1 MRLTKEQKEKENPL
15 LDDRQ
20 LRDKCVGRYEVLDK
34 VKELLLLPGTELATV
49 KQVAEFYEV
58 GEEAIVAVYSRHG
71 EIQDQTYHFIS
82 EDEFISKINDG
93 FFLEYRKYL
102 SASGLWYYGTA
113 KEDYEKESKMVSILT
128 PDGVNTLISKGI
140 NPKVI
145 YIYANQITIKK
156 RLLKRGDN
164 KEEAERRM
172 KADNVDFRGAEM
184 LANRI
189 IYNNEGKELS
199 EVVNEV
205 LKWG

>member
-1 MRLTKEQKEKENPL
+1 MSLLVLIGKSCSGKDIITNELVNKHGYEKFVSYTTRPMR
-15 LDDRQ
+15 DD
-20 LRDKCVGRYEVLDK
+20 EV
-34 VKELLLLPGTELATV
+34 
-49 KQVAEFYEV
+49 
-58 GEEAIVAVYSRHG
+58 
-71 EIQDQTYHFIS
+71 QDQTYHFIS
-82 EDEFISKINDG
+82 EDEFINKINDG

-102 SASGLWYYGTA
+102 SASGLWYYYGTA
-113 KEDYEKESKMVSILT
+113 KEDYQKKSKMVSILT

-140 NPKVI
+140 INPKVI
-145 YIYANQITIKK
+145 YIYANQITIKN
-156 RLLKRGDN
+156 RLFKRGDN

-205 LKWG
+205 LKWGD

>member
-1 MRLTKEQKEKENPL
+1 MSLLVLMGKSCSGKDTIANELVKYGYENLVSYTTRPMR
-15 LDDRQ
+15 DD
-20 LRDKCVGRYEVLDK
+20 
-34 VKELLLLPGTELATV
+34 
-49 KQVAEFYEV
+49 
-58 GEEAIVAVYSRHG
+58 

-82 EDEFISKINDG
+82 EDEFINKINNG

-102 SASGLWYYGTA
+102 SANANGLWYYGTA

-145 YIYANQITIKK
+145 YIYANQITIKN

-189 IYNNEGKELS
+189 IYNNEGKEFS

-205 LKWG
+205 LKWGD

>member
-1 MRLTKEQKEKENPL
+1 MTILNYGVEGVHYNLTADGLVEFTEERGNYQPWTNGVGNVTILPPTVEQ
-15 LDDRQ
+15 
-20 LRDKCVGRYEVLDK
+20 G
-34 VKELLLLPGTELATV
+34 
-49 KQVAEFYEV
+49 
-58 GEEAIVAVYSRHG
+58 
-71 EIQDQTYHFIS
+71 
-82 EDEFISKINDG
+82 DG
-93 FFLEYRKYL
+93 FWDNFK
-102 SASGLWYYGTA
+102 AYYGTA
-113 KEDYEKESKMVSILT
+113 KEDYQKNSKMVSILT

-145 YIYANQITIKK
+145 YIYANQITIKN

-199 EVVNEV
+199 DVVNEV
-205 LKWG
+205 LKWGD

>member
-1 MRLTKEQKEKENPL
+1 MSLLVLMGKSCSGKDTIANELVKYGYENLVSYTTRPMR
-15 LDDRQ
+15 DD
-20 LRDKCVGRYEVLDK
+20 
-34 VKELLLLPGTELATV
+34 
-49 KQVAEFYEV
+49 
-58 GEEAIVAVYSRHG
+58 

-82 EDEFISKINDG
+82 EDEFINKINNG

-102 SASGLWYYGTA
+102 SANANGLWYYGTA
-113 KEDYEKESKMVSILT
+113 KEDYEKESKMISILT

-145 YIYANQITIKK
+145 YIYANQITIKN

-205 LKWG
+205 LKWGD

>member
-1 MRLTKEQKEKENPL
+1 MSLLILMGKSCSGKDTIANELVNKHGYENFVSYTTRPMRE
-15 LDDRQ
+15 D
-20 LRDKCVGRYEVLDK
+20 
-34 VKELLLLPGTELATV
+34 
-49 KQVAEFYEV
+49 
-58 GEEAIVAVYSRHG
+58 
-71 EIQDQTYHFIS
+71 EIQNQTYHFIS
-82 EDEFISKINDG
+82 EDEFINKINDG

-113 KEDYEKESKMVSILT
+113 KKDYEKDSKMVSILP
-128 PDGVNTLISKGI
+128 PDGVNTLISKGII

-145 YIYANQITIKK
+145 YIYANQITIKN

-164 KEEAERRM
+164 KDEVDRRM

-184 LANRI
+184 WANRI

-199 EVVNEV
+199 DVVNEV

>member
-1 MRLTKEQKEKENPL
+1 MSLLVLMGKSCSGKDTIANELVKYGYENLVSYTTRPMR
-15 LDDRQ
+15 DD
-20 LRDKCVGRYEVLDK
+20 
-34 VKELLLLPGTELATV
+34 
-49 KQVAEFYEV
+49 
-58 GEEAIVAVYSRHG
+58 

-82 EDEFISKINDG
+82 EDEFINKINNG

-102 SASGLWYYGTA
+102 SANANGLWYYGTA

-145 YIYANQITIKK
+145 YIYANQITIKN

-205 LKWG
+205 LKWGD

>member
-1 MRLTKEQKEKENPL
+1 MSLLVLMGKSCSGKDTIANELVNKHGYEKFVSYTTRPMR
-15 LDDRQ
+15 D
-20 LRDKCVGRYEVLDK
+20 
-34 VKELLLLPGTELATV
+34 
-49 KQVAEFYEV
+49 
-58 GEEAIVAVYSRHG
+58 G

-82 EDEFISKINDG
+82 EDEFINKINNG

-102 SASGLWYYGTA
+102 SANANGLWYYGTA
-113 KEDYEKESKMVSILT
+113 KEDYEKDS

-145 YIYANQITIKK
+145 YIYANQITIKN

-199 EVVNEV
+199 DVVNEV
-205 LKWG
+205 LKWGD

>member
-1 MRLTKEQKEKENPL
+1 MSLLVLMGKSCSGKDTIANELVNKHGYENFVSYTTRPMR
-15 LDDRQ
+15 D
-20 LRDKCVGRYEVLDK
+20 GEV
-34 VKELLLLPGTELATV
+34 
-49 KQVAEFYEV
+49 
-58 GEEAIVAVYSRHG
+58 
-71 EIQDQTYHFIS
+71 QDQTYHFIS

-113 KEDYEKESKMVSILT
+113 KEDYQKNSKMVSILT

-145 YIYANQITIKK
+145 YIYANQITIKN

-199 EVVNEV
+199 DVVNEV
-205 LKWG
+205 LKWGD

>member
-1 MRLTKEQKEKENPL
+1 MSL
-15 LDDRQ
+15 LV
-20 LRDKCVGRYEVLDK
+20 LMGKAGSVRDTI
-34 VKELLLLPGTELATV
+34 VKELV
-49 KQVAEFYEV
+49 KYGYEKFV
-58 GEEAIVAVYSRHG
+58 SYTTRPMRDG

-82 EDEFISKINDG
+82 EDEFINKINNG

-102 SASGLWYYGTA
+102 SANNGLWYYGTA

-145 YIYANQITIKK
+145 YIYANQITIKN

-205 LKWG
+205 LKWGD

>member
-1 MRLTKEQKEKENPL
+1 MSLLVLMGKSCSGKDTIANELVNKHGYESLVSYTTRPMR
-15 LDDRQ
+15 DD
-20 LRDKCVGRYEVLDK
+20 
-34 VKELLLLPGTELATV
+34 
-49 KQVAEFYEV
+49 
-58 GEEAIVAVYSRHG
+58 

-82 EDEFISKINDG
+82 EDEFINKINNG

-102 SASGLWYYGTA
+102 SAKNGLWYYGTA
-113 KEDYEKESKMVSILT
+113 KEDYEKESKMISILT

-145 YIYANQITIKK
+145 YIYANQITIKN

-164 KEEAERRM
+164 KEESERRM

-199 EVVNEV
+199 DVVNEV
-205 LKWG
+205 LKWGD

>member
-1 MRLTKEQKEKENPL
+1 MSLLVLMGKSCSGKDTIANELVKYGYEKFVSYTTRPMR
-15 LDDRQ
+15 D
-20 LRDKCVGRYEVLDK
+20 
-34 VKELLLLPGTELATV
+34 
-49 KQVAEFYEV
+49 
-58 GEEAIVAVYSRHG
+58 G

-82 EDEFISKINDG
+82 EDEFINKINNG

-102 SASGLWYYGTA
+102 SANANGLWYYGTA
-113 KEDYEKESKMVSILT
+113 KEDYKKESKMVSILT

-145 YIYANQITIKK
+145 YIYANQITIKN

-164 KEEAERRM
+164 KKEAERRM

-205 LKWG
+205 LKWGD